1 MTKETQLTRD
11 EQETAERLEANFPEE
26 IEQPMRLQTKLD
38 SLGVTLSLAFLGY
51 QPETAKPKADRWPHF
66 AWRVTLQ
73 RGSESYSSDY
83 RTGIG
88 YAKPM
93 PKGWRHSLPD
103 REAKELWL
111 KQPKNAIP
119 PTSADIAYSLMSD
132 AQFGS
137 ETFEDFCANCGYDTD
152 SRKAFDTYL
161 ACQGALN
168 GMRRLF
174 REHFEAVADATQDY

>member
-1 MTKETQLTRD
+1 MTD
-11 EQETAERLEANFPEE
+11 
-26 IEQPMRLQTKLD
+26 QPMRLQSLLD

-66 AWRVTLQ
+66 AWRVTLT
-73 RGSESYSSDY
+73 RNGESYSSDY

-88 YAKPM
+88 HAKPV
-93 PKGWRHSLPD
+93 PTRYADNFATKTAA
-103 REAKELWL
+103 EANWFSNV
-111 KQPKNAIP
+111 KNVNK
-119 PTSADIAYSLMSD
+119 PTSADITYSLMSD
-132 AQFGS
+132 AQSGS
-137 ETFEDFCANCGYDTD
+137 DTFEDFCSNCGYDTD

-174 REHFEAVADATQDY
+174 REHFDAVSEATQDY

>member
-1 MTKETQLTRD
+1 MNIDQYG
-11 EQETAERLEANFPEE
+11 ERLANLPTL
-26 IEQPMRLQTKLD
+26 EQPARLQSLLD

-51 QPETAKPKADRWPHF
+51 QPETAKPKAERWPHF

-73 RGSESYSSDY
+73 RGVESYSSDY

-88 YAKPM
+88 HAKPM
-93 PKGWRHSLPD
+93 SPNANLNGLTYSAAETKWYNNV
-103 REAKELWL
+103 
-111 KQPKNAIP
+111 KNVNK
-119 PTSADIAYSLMSD
+119 PTSADIVYSLISD
-132 AQFGS
+132 AQSGS
-137 ETFEDFCANCGYDTD
+137 DTFEDFCSNLGYDTD

-174 REHFEAVADATQDY
+174 REHFDAVAEAAQDY

>member
-1 MTKETQLTRD
+1 MNIDQYG
-11 EQETAERLEANFPEE
+11 ERLANLPAL
-26 IEQPMRLQTKLD
+26 EQPARLQSCLD

-51 QPETAKPKADRWPHF
+51 QPEADKPKADRWPHF

-73 RGSESYSSDY
+73 RGGESYSSDY
-83 RTGIG
+83 RTGVG
-88 YAKPM
+88 HAKPM
-93 PKGWRHSLPD
+93 PKNWRHSLASH
-103 REAKELWL
+103 EAQAEWYNS
-111 KQPKNAIP
+111 PRNWNV

-132 AQFGS
+132 AQSGS
-137 ETFEDFCANCGYDTD
+137 DTFEDFCSNLGYDTD

-174 REHFEAVADATQDY
+174 REHFDAVLEATQVY